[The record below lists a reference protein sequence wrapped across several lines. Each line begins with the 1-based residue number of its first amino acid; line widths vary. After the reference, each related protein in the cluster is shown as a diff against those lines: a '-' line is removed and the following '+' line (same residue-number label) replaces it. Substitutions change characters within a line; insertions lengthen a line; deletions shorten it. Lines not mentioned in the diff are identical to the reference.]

1 MGELMILSEKA
12 GGFNR
17 QSQENDNKLG
27 LYIHIPFCKSK
38 CYYCDFF
45 SFAGR
50 EDAIYPYFQALKNEI
65 ESYKGVLENY
75 RIGTVFIG
83 GGTPSVVNAIYI
95 RELINNIRMH
105 FNIDPGAEISI
116 EANPGTLSFDKLAAY
131 LDAGVNRLS
140 IGMQAWQDRLLE
152 SIGRIHRSGEFVEN
166 FKLARKAGFTN
177 INVDLI
183 FGLPGQTFDDWAET
197 INSVIEL
204 DPSHISCYSLKIEDG
219 TVFGDM
225 LREGKLK
232 PIEDELDRQM
242 YHFAIERLA
251 EHGFLHY
258 EISNFSKPG
267 FECRHNLVYW
277 EGRQYIGLGAGAHSY
292 FNGKRYNN
300 VCDLDSYIN
309 CGARMQFHKENIE
322 EIDIN
327 EQISEY
333 IILGLRLI
341 RGVSADKFK
350 LKFGRDIFDLFGEQI
365 DNLISRGLLEF
376 KDGTLRLTKSG
387 LDLANQVFIEF
398 V

>member
-1 MGELMILSEKA
+1 MKLDGKVKDLKE
-12 GGFNR
+12 
-17 QSQENDNKLG
+17 QSCEHDNTLG

-38 CYYCDFF
+38 CYYCDFN

-50 EDAIYPYFQALKNEI
+50 EDEIYPYFQALKNEI
-65 ESYKGVLENY
+65 EAYEGALRNY

-83 GGTPSVVNAIYI
+83 GGTPSFVDANYI
-95 RELINNIRMH
+95 HELINNCRIH
-105 FNIDPGAEISI
+105 FNIEPGAEISI
-116 EANPGTLSFDKLAAY
+116 ETNPGTLSYDKLAAY

-140 IGMQAWQDRLLE
+140 MGMQAWQDRLLK
-152 SIGRIHRSGEFVEN
+152 SIGRIHHLCDFVEN
-166 FKLARKAGFTN
+166 FELAREVGFSN

-183 FGLPGQTFDDWAET
+183 FGLPGQTFNDWAET
-197 INSVIEL
+197 VNNVAGLE
-204 DPSHISCYSLKIEDG
+204 PSHISCYSLKIEEG
-219 TVFGDM
+219 TVFGDR
-225 LREGKLK
+225 LEEGKLI

-242 YHFAIERLA
+242 YHFTIERLSV
-251 EHGFLHY
+251 HGFRHY

-300 VCDLDSYIN
+300 TYDLDKYIYDA
-309 CGARMQFHKENIE
+309 GKRQFHRENIQ

-333 IILGLRLI
+333 MILGLRLI
-341 RGVSADKFK
+341 QGINIDKFK
-350 LKFGRDIFDLFGEQI
+350 AKFGVDVFDLFEEQI
-365 DNLISRGLLEF
+365 NKLIYRELLEL
-376 KDGTLRLTKSG
+376 KGRMLRLTETG